1 MIQKISIIGLG
12 FVGSSMYD
20 SFLLNNIKNI
30 SVYDKFK
37 NGGIGSFKK
46 CLRSDIMFL
55 CLPTLFNEEDKCY
68 DKSSILETCL
78 NLEEAN
84 YNGIIIIKSTIEP
97 GTCSILSDKFSNLKI
112 IHNPEFLS
120 AKSALND
127 FHNQKHIVLG
137 KGKNCTN
144 EDIQEVEDFYK
155 KYYNADISIC
165 SSHESESMKI
175 FCNSFYSI
183 KIQFFTELYLLC
195 QKNGTDFDTVR
206 DLMLKNDWINP
217 MHTKVPGPDGNI
229 SYGGLCFPKD
239 TNALNEYMKKNN
251 TPNSILDSCIK
262 ERDVLRENIITNII
276 KKYTI

>member
-12 FVGSSMYD
+12 FVGKSIYD
-20 SFLLNNIKNI
+20 SFLLNKIKNI
-30 SVYDKFK
+30 NVYDKFK
-37 NGGIGSFKK
+37 DGGIGSFKK
-46 CLRSDIMFL
+46 CLKSDIIFL

-68 DKSSILETCL
+68 DKSSILETCI
-78 NLEEAN
+78 NLEKAN
-84 YNGIIIIKSTIEP
+84 YEGFIIIKSTVEP
-97 GTCSILSDKFSNLKI
+97 GTCDILSDKFCNLKF

-137 KGKNCTN
+137 QGKNCTK
-144 EDIQEVEDFYK
+144 EDVQEVSNFYA
-155 KYYNADISIC
+155 KYYKAEISIC

-175 FCNSFYSI
+175 FCNSFYSV
-183 KIQFFTELYLLC
+183 KVQFFTELYLLC

-206 DLMLKNDWINP
+206 NLMLKNDWINP
-217 MHTKVPGPDGNI
+217 MHTKVPGPDGQI